1 MVAVN
6 INTKSRSARY
16 RHELK
21 DRQEAVVD
29 HTIGPLRR
37 EYQYEMFN
45 EGHCSGQGQ
54 LFDDQCDGQGELFE
68 VMQRF
73 RPAA

>member
-37 EYQYEMFN
+37 EYQYKMLNDNQFEN
-45 EGHCSGQGQ
+45 Q
-54 LFDDQCDGQGELFE
+54 DDGQGELFE

-73 RPAA
+73 HPAA